1 MCVSK
6 FLLPTCCARGPRIAP
21 NTHVFVG
28 RTVRR
33 QPQGGPGLRWTLDAW
48 HNAIPNGLG
57 SMLVRDLRRCGVIR
71 HDVRRLA
78 SVPLLRSGPG
88 RRAMDREVD
97 AGPEM
102 PTRLTDGS
110 GYAAADRAAAQDR
123 DREQSQERDRGGER
137 PSS

>member
-1 MCVSK
+1 MRQR
-6 FLLPTCCARGPRIAP
+6 PAYCAKHPRVALALGLDFSP
-21 NTHVFVG
+21 WGELFVANHKAAL
-28 RTVRR
+28 VC
-33 QPQGGPGLRWTLDAW
+33 RWTLDAW